1 MAASTSNDARSP
13 EALKQ
18 FARGRSRVLVGV
30 TLDACWRVV
39 NFPRRRGSEHL
50 AQDLDIHEDPLT
62 ATNMRNLQIADKFAK
77 GPPLKTDDRSRRQ
90 IRDDDRGHGQAVC
103 LAR

>member
-1 MAASTSNDARSP
+1 MAASTSNDARSS

-30 TLDACWRVV
+30 TLDARGCVV
-39 NFPRRRGSEHL
+39 NFPRRCGSERL

-62 ATNMRNLQIADKFAK
+62 SANMRDLQIADKFAK
-77 GPPLKTDDRSRRQ
+77 GPPLEADDRRR
-90 IRDDDRGHGQAVC
+90 R
-103 LAR
+103 